1 MLWFTV
7 WSVLVIGALV
17 VGYWLW
23 RRLYRSAKTTMVEVN
38 RGSELVAA
46 VADRIDTLRSTAE
59 PFVPR
64 AGLSH
69 DPVEARA
76 HLAALRRDRA
86 QRSAR
91 RRQAHGTTYGRW
103 DSFGR

>member
-7 WSVLVIGALV
+7 WSVLVVGALV

-23 RRLYRSAKTTMVEVN
+23 RRLYRSAKATMVEVN

-76 HLAALRRDRA
+76 HLAALRKDRA
-86 QRSAR
+86 RRSAR
-91 RRQAHGTTYGRW
+91 RRQAHGTTYDRW
-103 DSFGR
+103 DSSRR

>member
-7 WSVLVIGALV
+7 WSVLVVGALV

-23 RRLYRSAKTTMVEVN
+23 RRLYRSVKTTMVEVN

-76 HLAALRRDRA
+76 HLAALRKDRA
-86 QRSAR
+86 RRSAR
-91 RRQAHGTTYGRW
+91 RRQAHGTTYDRG
-103 DSFGR
+103 DSSRR

>member
-7 WSVLVIGALV
+7 WSVLVVGALV

-23 RRLYRSAKTTMVEVN
+23 RRLYRSAKATMVEVN

-86 QRSAR
+86 RRSAR
-91 RRQAHGTTYGRW
+91 RRQAHGTTYDRW
-103 DSFGR
+103 DSSRR